1 MTDTPGMCSGWDIF
15 GSKSGNRGQGSL
27 FFSLVGEILLKKSLR
42 PFSRFDGRNSRE
54 KKKRKSKKRSG
65 IFVETHTERSEKNLS
80 DATFCVM
87 FQNVIVSK
95 PGSSF
100 FPFVLLLCLKSRVII
115 L

>member
-1 MTDTPGMCSGWDIF
+1 MGGIDLVRSREIGDKGVSF
-15 GSKSGNRGQGSL
+15 S
-27 FFSLVGEILLKKSLR
+27 SLVGEILLKKSLR

-95 PGSSF
+95 PGSSLF
-100 FPFVLLLCLKSRVII
+100 RFVLLLCLKSRVII